1 MGKWLKK
8 IDLRNVD
15 SGTPSSS
22 MVWENVSHWALFP
35 VGIFD
40 IFKSAIP
47 CWLGKQLGFDIN
59 IIILTGIAAIIG
71 HNWSIFLNLNGG
83 RGLST
88 ILGVLLVI
96 FPLGFPWM
104 LFFLGIGF
112 LLGDSAP
119 WALLS
124 LFLLP
129 VFMHFE
135 GSSQAILW
143 SAPAILIIT
152 IIKRLEANRRLLP
165 EKPSERRFTIF
176 LRIVFDRD
184 IRSHKDWIH
193 RKSIN

>member
-1 MGKWLKK
+1 
-8 IDLRNVD
+8 
-15 SGTPSSS
+15 
-22 MVWENVSHWALFP
+22 
-35 VGIFD
+35 
-40 IFKSAIP
+40 
-47 CWLGKQLGFDIN
+47 
-59 IIILTGIAAIIG
+59 
-71 HNWSIFLNLNGG
+71 
-83 RGLST
+83 
-88 ILGVLLVI
+88 
-96 FPLGFPWM
+96 M

-193 RKSIN
+193 RKSHN